1 MKILKKTIYFF
12 DRLEDHFRIAL
23 SRRPMLYAV
32 IGGIGLILFYRGVWM
47 TADLFDFMTGIVSMI
62 IGLSILMAVGLMIST
77 FVGDSI
83 IISGLKKEATKI
95 EKIKE
100 EIEEKEK
107 KKSKIKK
114 KKK

>member
-12 DRLEDHFRIAL
+12 DKLEDHFRVAL
-23 SRRPMLYAV
+23 SRRPLFYAI
-32 IGGIGLILFYRGVWM
+32 IGGIGLVLFYRGVWM
-47 TADLFDFMTGIVSMI
+47 IADLFDFMTGLVSTI

-100 EIEEKEK
+100 EIEKNENKP
-107 KKSKIKK
+107 KIKK